1 MDDPTHPFEVRYNV
15 QDRYHTDYD
24 VSMMEYAGR
33 EKPVAEF
40 GQIAQR
46 SISVSFATNDKD
58 AYKALERVIRQRKTI
73 LYRNARMKMYGV
85 CISPSDQPADYY
97 GMIYNLSFIINEV
110 EYSEVV

>member
-1 MDDPTHPFEVRYNV
+1 M
-15 QDRYHTDYD
+15 
-24 VSMMEYAGR
+24 
-33 EKPVAEF
+33 AEF
-40 GQIAQR
+40 GQLAQR
-46 SISVSFATNDKD
+46 SVTVSFATNDKD

-110 EYSEVV
+110 EYSVVV

>member
-1 MDDPTHPFEVRYNV
+1 M
-15 QDRYHTDYD
+15 
-24 VSMMEYAGR
+24 
-33 EKPVAEF
+33 
-40 GQIAQR
+40 
-46 SISVSFATNDKD
+46 
-58 AYKALERVIRQRKTI
+58 IRQRKTV